1 LVGVL
6 LRPEEQK
13 FKACLS
19 YTVRLSQCLTPL
31 PKSNNN
37 NNKSW
42 ALYEQEKME
51 FMEAKFSKNFLE
63 ACYSIIVNTQR
74 KKKINPHTAKKY

>member
-1 LVGVL
+1 
-6 LRPEEQK
+6 
-13 FKACLS
+13 
-19 YTVRLSQCLTPL
+19 
-31 PKSNNN
+31 
-37 NNKSW
+37 
-42 ALYEQEKME
+42 ME